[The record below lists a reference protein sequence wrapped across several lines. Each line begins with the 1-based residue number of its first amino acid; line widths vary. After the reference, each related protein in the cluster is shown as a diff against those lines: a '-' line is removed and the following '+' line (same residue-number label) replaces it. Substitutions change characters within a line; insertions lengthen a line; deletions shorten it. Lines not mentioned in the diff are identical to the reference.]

1 MLVLGGH
8 GTLEVT
14 LRCLIERNGMVA
26 ITSHW
31 TSKNL
36 KSEVCF
42 STVILNL
49 SFPHFEG
56 FHLLSPVRIY
66 HYNTVISMTVI
77 TWCYTT

>member
-1 MLVLGGH
+1 MNHFSDVSLEGKTVLVLGGH

-49 SFPHFEG
+49 
-56 FHLLSPVRIY
+56 LRVLI
-66 HYNTVISMTVI
+66 
-77 TWCYTT
+77 C

>member
-1 MLVLGGH
+1 MLVLGSH

-31 TSKNL
+31 ISKNL

-42 STVILNL
+42 STVILNIY
-49 SFPHFEG
+49 FPHFED
-56 FHLLSPVRIY
+56 FNLFSPVRIY

-77 TWCYTT
+77 T